1 MNLHLRRHAAL
12 LCLPLVALALTACG
26 GSSSDDKE
34 SKDSTS
40 FGVKATGKFGE
51 KPDLTVPSGE
61 APAEL
66 KSEVLSEGD
75 GKTVASGQTLIAN
88 YLGQTW
94 KPKEDKENVFDNSYD
109 RGQAAGFLIGAG
121 KVIVGWDKV
130 LVGKK
135 IGSRV
140 LMSVPPEDAYGKK
153 GEAKAGQ
160 EEHELAGEALVFV
173 VDIIDSVDKDKAA
186 DGEKAGTALP
196 AGFPEIS
203 SEPGKK
209 PTITSVKGVKTGST
223 PSSALLLAGKGETI
237 DSKKSLLM
245 ELIQTD
251 AATGKQTQQ
260 TWGSSL
266 ELVAAEQV
274 LSIASSL
281 KDQKVGSRAV
291 SVVPAQS
298 GSSAMGA
305 TVLVI
310 DIVGQY

>member
-1 MNLHLRRHAAL
+1 VNPHLRRHAAL
-12 LCLPLVALALTACG
+12 LCLPLVTLALAACG
-26 GSSSDDKE
+26 GSSDDSKT
-34 SKDSTS
+34 KDSTS
-40 FGVKATGKFGE
+40 FGVKATGEFGE

-61 APAEL
+61 APTEL

-75 GKTVASGQTLIAN
+75 GKAVVSGQTLIVN

-109 RGQAAGFLIGAG
+109 RGQAAGFQIGTG
-121 KVIVGWDKV
+121 KVIDGWDKT

-140 LMSVPPEDAYGKK
+140 LMSVPPEAAYGKK
-153 GEAKAGQ
+153 GEAKEGE

-186 DGEKAGTALP
+186 DGENAGTTLP
-196 AGFPEIS
+196 AGFPEVS
-203 SEPGKK
+203 SEAGKK
-209 PTITSVKGVKTGST
+209 PTITSVKGVKAGSS
-223 PSSALLLAGKGETI
+223 PASALLLAGKGETI
-237 DSKKSLLM
+237 NSKKSLLM

-260 TWGSSL
+260 TWGNSL
-266 ELVAAEQV
+266 ELVPAEQV
-274 LSIASSL
+274 LSVASAL

-298 GSSAMGA
+298 GSSATGA